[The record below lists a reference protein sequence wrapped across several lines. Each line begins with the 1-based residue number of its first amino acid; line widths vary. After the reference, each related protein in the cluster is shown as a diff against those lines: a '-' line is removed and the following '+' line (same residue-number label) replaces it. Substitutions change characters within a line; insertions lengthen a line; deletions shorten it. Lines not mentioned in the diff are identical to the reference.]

1 MSSASVEDY
10 LKAIRFLSSH
20 EAPASTSAI
29 AEQLRV
35 AAGSVTGMLKRLA
48 ERGLVEHVPYYGA
61 RLTEAGQREAVRL
74 VRRHR
79 MIELFLVRMLGYE
92 WDRVHAEAER
102 MEHAVSDELVER
114 MAVVLGQPAEDPHG
128 SPIPGDGEP
137 LVEPSYPVL
146 SDLAAGGSAVLREVP
161 DGDPEV
167 LRYLAKLNLFPG
179 NHLKL
184 VERAPFGG
192 PLRIEIEG
200 EEHYIGTELSDHLRV
215 EPAGQDAGTE
225 AGVGGSGLSARASVG
240 RRS

>member
-10 LKAIRFLSSH
+10 LKAILFLADH
-20 EAPASTSAI
+20 EALASTSAI
-29 AEQLRV
+29 AEQLHV
-35 AAGSVTGMLKRLA
+35 SAASVTGMVKRLA
-48 ERGLVEHVPYYGA
+48 ERGLAEHVPYYGA
-61 RLTEAGQREAVRL
+61 RLTEAGRQEAVRL

-114 MAVVLGQPAEDPHG
+114 MAVVLGQPAVDPHG

-137 LVEPSYPVL
+137 LVNPSYPSL
-146 SDLAAGGSAVLREVP
+146 SDLVDGARAVLREVP

-184 VERAPFGG
+184 VDRAPFGG
-192 PLRIEIEG
+192 PIRIEIEG
-200 EEHYIGTELSDHLRV
+200 MEHYIGVELSENLRV
-215 EPAGQDAGTE
+215 EPESKE
-225 AGVGGSGLSARASVG
+225 AEGVGSGEASPSLEG
-240 RRS
+240 AHA